1 MSLPYNGTEGYVD
14 SPASKERAVR
24 EAKDGSAVSRQ
35 QLILHLV
42 EVAGIHGRT
51 WKELQG
57 VLPDLHHGQISASL
71 SVLHKSGDL
80 FQLKPKRGKSH
91 PYVHH
96 SFHYQ
101 WHESLRIDAPARI
114 KRNVD
119 RDRVAKAREEALDL
133 QEMLLLLEDGVFK
146 PSTLF
151 FQNLHGTI
159 STLIELLEEKDAE

>member
-1 MSLPYNGTEGYVD
+1 MRLPYNGTEGYVE

-24 EAKDGSAVSRQ
+24 EAKEGIAGNRQ
-35 QLILHLV
+35 QVILCLV
-42 EVAGIHGRT
+42 EEAGMHGLT
-51 WKELQG
+51 WGEVQKK
-57 VLPDLHHGQISASL
+57 LPELHHGQISASL
-71 SVLHKSGDL
+71 SVLHKAGDL
-80 FQLKPKRGKSH
+80 FQLKPKRGRSH

-96 SFHYQ
+96 SYLFQ
-101 WHESLRIDAPARI
+101 WAEHLRLDTPSRI

-119 RDRVAKAREEALDL
+119 RDRIAKAREEALDI
-133 QEMLLLLEDGVFK
+133 QQMLLLLEDGVFK